1 VPEAGLTFAL
11 SMFLGVGLPLAAV
24 TGLVI
29 LARTWFV
36 TAVARNG
43 ASIGRASRVLE
54 GLVGALPV
62 VIGIKE
68 FWP

>member
-29 LARTWFV
+29 LART
-36 TAVARNG
+36 
-43 ASIGRASRVLE
+43 
-54 GLVGALPV
+54 
-62 VIGIKE
+62 
-68 FWP
+68 